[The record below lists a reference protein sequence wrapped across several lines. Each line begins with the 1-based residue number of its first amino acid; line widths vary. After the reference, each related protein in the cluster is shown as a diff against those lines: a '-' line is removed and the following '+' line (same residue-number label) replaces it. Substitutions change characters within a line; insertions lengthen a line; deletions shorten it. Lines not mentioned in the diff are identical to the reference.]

1 MIEILVYSRD
11 RESCRM
17 ITSALG
23 SSAVLVDS
31 QADAKKYISGREI
44 KVLLIDLE
52 NSEKEGIALA
62 HYLRGIHRHYLTPIV
77 FFAEN
82 DQYERQAFHEIHCHE
97 YLYKPVQPDKIREI
111 VNLLCEKL
119 DPYYIPKGL
128 VIRMRGGTYRFEISD
143 IIYIEI
149 LNKNLVVHTLYDVW
163 EFPYRPIRD
172 CVVQGRGELVQCHRS
187 MAVNR
192 HFVERID
199 YLNRQIRLIK
209 RPERV
214 PLGPKY
220 IKGLRALFD
229 AE

>member
-1 MIEILVYSRD
+1 MDEILVYSKD
-11 RESCRM
+11 QKSCRM

-52 NSEKEGIALA
+52 NAEKEGIALA
-62 HYLRGIHRHYLTPIV
+62 YYLRGIHRFYLTPII
-77 FFAEN
+77 FLAKN
-82 DQYERQAFHEIHCHE
+82 DRYERQAFREIHCHD
-97 YLYKPVQPDKIREI
+97 YLRKPVQAKQLREI

-119 DPYYIPKGL
+119 DPLYIPKGL
-128 VIRMRGGTYRFEISD
+128 VIRMRSGIYRFEISD

-149 LNKNLVVHTLYDVW
+149 LNKNLIIHTLYDIW
-163 EFPYRPIRD
+163 EFPYRPIRE
-172 CVVQGRGELVQCHRS
+172 CVEQGRGELVQCHRS

-192 HFVERID
+192 HFVEHID
-199 YLNRQIRLIK
+199 YLNRQIRLTK

-214 PLGPKY
+214 LLGPKY
-220 IKGLRALFD
+220 IKGIRALFD